1 MEDIHM
7 CLGSHASVLCFSTHA
22 AWLLMSCCLISNEK
36 QLQLLWAINYTN
48 RNHLK
53 ICVVDFINICGYR
66 QTRRGFFF
74 LWCFRLNGCCFCV
87 AKQSFYLR
95 LLFSKSNRDSLF
107 LSESSGSVFRV
118 RLQFLYINIH
128 LQHVILQCFG
138 MAFSEKQLT
147 LNKYKMC
154 CKFLIS
160 VWPPVSLGRL
170 GQERKPGARRSQV

>member
-1 MEDIHM
+1 MVDIHM

-22 AWLLMSCCLISNEK
+22 AWLLMSCWLISNEK

-48 RNHLK
+48 KNHLK

-66 QTRRGFFF
+66 QTRRGLF
-74 LWCFRLNGCCFCV
+74 LWCFQLNGCCFCV
-87 AKQSFYLR
+87 AKQSFYL
-95 LLFSKSNRDSLF
+95 LLWLSKSNQDSLF
-107 LSESSGSVFRV
+107 LSESSGSVSV
-118 RLQFLYINIH
+118 RLQFLYINFH

-160 VWPPVSLGRL
+160 VWPPVSLGRQARRENL
-170 GQERKPGARRSQV
+170 VPGGARCR

>member
-74 LWCFRLNGCCFCV
+74 CDVSDWTDAVSVWLNRVFIYACCSAKAIRIHYFFQKVQAPCSVSVYSFSTLISIYSMWYCSVLEWPFQRSNWHWINTKCV
-87 AKQSFYLR
+87 ANF
-95 LLFSKSNRDSLF
+95 
-107 LSESSGSVFRV
+107 
-118 RLQFLYINIH
+118 
-128 LQHVILQCFG
+128 
-138 MAFSEKQLT
+138 
-147 LNKYKMC
+147 
-154 CKFLIS
+154 
-160 VWPPVSLGRL
+160 
-170 GQERKPGARRSQV
+170 